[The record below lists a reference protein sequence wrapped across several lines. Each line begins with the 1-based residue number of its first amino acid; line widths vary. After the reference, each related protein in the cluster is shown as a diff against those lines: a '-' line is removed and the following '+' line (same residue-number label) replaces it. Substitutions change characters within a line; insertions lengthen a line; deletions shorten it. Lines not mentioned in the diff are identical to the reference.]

1 MGSKAGAARAVPPL
15 KLVLKHFSLAR
26 GLCCNPIQNTRVLWC
41 TLRFRTGLRHAR
53 GQDLKRLKPVFLF
66 FLPFEAWSIK
76 NFLNLPPQPGLNGLK
91 KALIFRVYARINTQ
105 RIIEERA
112 DSIAF

>member
-1 MGSKAGAARAVPPL
+1 LQSNSKYSRTVVYAPFSNRIAPCPRARSKAF
-15 KLVLKHFSLAR
+15 KTSFF
-26 GLCCNPIQNTRVLWC
+26 I
-41 TLRFRTGLRHAR
+41 
-53 GQDLKRLKPVFLF
+53 

>member
-41 TLRFRTGLRHAR
+41 TLRFRIGLRHAR

-66 FLPFEAWSIK
+66 FSPFEAWSIK